1 MFVGVDIGSGP
12 RFRLSREDE
21 LRRESTARAAADAK
35 GNTDALLDRLT
46 LSWAR
51 CARRRRPARV
61 MNRRWSLT

>member
-1 MFVGVDIGSGP
+1 MSAGVDLVFGP
-12 RFRLSREDE
+12 QYRLSREEE

-35 GNTDALLDRLT
+35 GNADALLDRLT